1 MRRGFDGGT
10 LTITITITTVTTK
23 TITVMQCEQ
32 VLMTMEVD
40 CPPDD
45 TFSWW

>member
-1 MRRGFDGGT
+1 MLDAVRRGFDGG
-10 LTITITITTVTTK
+10 TITITITTVTTK

-40 CPPDD
+40 WP
-45 TFSWW
+45 TR